1 MSETQ
6 EELQCRLLA
15 SRTAGGQS
23 PEPLPHYAAPP
34 PRPSLVEQLKARGG
48 IMGLLASLFAVF
60 AKFKF
65 LLFALL
71 KLKFLL
77 GFGSMLVS
85 MWAWGAIYGWKF
97 GVGLV
102 LLIFIHECGHVAAFR
117 LRGIPVTGMV
127 FIPFMGAFVTGKR
140 GGQDAAENAFIG
152 IMGPVFGALAG
163 IVCLLVYSVSPI
175 SFWTA
180 LAQWSFLINLFNLL
194 PIPTPGR
201 QPPPAA
207 LFPQQRRL

>member
-1 MSETQ
+1 M
-6 EELQCRLLA
+6 
-15 SRTAGGQS
+15 
-23 PEPLPHYAAPP
+23 
-34 PRPSLVEQLKARGG
+34 G
-48 IMGLLASLFAVF
+48 ILASLFAVF

-65 LLFALL
+65 LLLALL
-71 KLKFLL
+71 KLKFLF

-85 MWAWGAIYGWKF
+85 MWAWGAVYGWKF

-102 LLIFIHECGHVAAFR
+102 ALIFIHECGHVVAFR

-163 IVCLLVYSVSPI
+163 VACLLVYAVSPV

-180 LAQWSFLINLFNLL
+180 LAQWSFIINLFNLM
-194 PIPTPGR
+194 PIPSLDGSRLLPLFSRTNGVYDQASLADR
-201 QPPPAA
+201 WKYGAAYFGLAVFLALGAFGLRFFLSLFAPASPTSP
-207 LFPQQRRL
+207 L